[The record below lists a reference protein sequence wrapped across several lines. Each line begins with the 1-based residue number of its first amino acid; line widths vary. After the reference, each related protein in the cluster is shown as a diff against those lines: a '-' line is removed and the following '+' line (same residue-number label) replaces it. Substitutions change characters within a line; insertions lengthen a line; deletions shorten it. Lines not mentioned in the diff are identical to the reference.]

1 VIDATITVAL
11 ISVGGV
17 GFSAV
22 AGWATARATGRTA
35 ARTEQLK
42 AEASAK
48 IEQLKADALAYE
60 TAKNIWGDL
69 IDDLSR
75 QVDSQDTKVQALRE
89 RVELL
94 EAGRIE
100 DHAAIRRLVIYARE
114 LIGLLRGAG
123 INPPTPPQ
131 GFDISE

>member
-1 VIDATITVAL
+1 MTDPTVAVAL

-22 AGWATARATGRTA
+22 VGWATAKATGRSA
-35 ARTEQLK
+35 LKSEQLK
-42 AEASAK
+42 VEAAAH
-48 IEQLKADALAYE
+48 EA
-60 TAKNIWGDL
+60 WGDL
-69 IDDLSR
+69 IGQLRREVAD
-75 QVDSQDTKVQALRE
+75 QDSKSKSLRE

-100 DHAAIRRLVIYARE
+100 DHAVIRRFAAYARE

-123 INPPTPPQ
+123 INPPTPPR